1 MLNLINTLKPPG
13 SLVSL
18 YVSASVNVRYT
29 TSPMPKTLSQAKG
42 FMAFI
47 KQYNVVPVAIAFVLA
62 TAVSGIIDKIVSGLI
77 TPLIGLVNPTQ
88 SLADLSYTVRGQ
100 QFMVGQVIDAVIN
113 FLIIALVV
121 YVAAKVIFK
130 DDSMLEKK

>member
-1 MLNLINTLKPPG
+1 
-13 SLVSL
+13 
-18 YVSASVNVRYT
+18 
-29 TSPMPKTLSQAKG
+29 MPKTLAQAKG

-88 SLADLSYTVRGQ
+88 SLAELSYTVRGQ
-100 QFMVGQVIDAVIN
+100 QFMVGEVIDAVIN

-121 YVAAKVIFK
+121 YVAAKAIFK
-130 DDSMLEKK
+130 DDSILEKK